1 MVLLALGAGLRL
13 WFVRHPNPFLGDPT
27 IYGNIARNLLHHH
40 VYSFAAEPGPFPPTI
55 IRLPG
60 YPLFLAA
67 CFLLFGVGNFAAVLF
82 VQVVIDLLTCLLLAR
97 LVRRLFG
104 QRAAFVALLLG
115 CLCPFTANYTA
126 TPLTE
131 TLTLASIALAFVSF
145 ERWRLQPHRSSRWV
159 FGIGVALAMSLLLR
173 PEQALLSVA
182 LLPAMLLLSWQR
194 AGSVWNVASLSWGL
208 APALS
213 AALCVLLPL
222 VPWTARNWHTFHLF
236 QPLAPRY
243 ATDPGEAIPFGFQRW
258 YRTWAIDF
266 ASTEEIYWNYDG
278 TAIALSD
285 LPSRAFDSPAQQRE
299 TAQLISDYNLTTSP
313 TPQLDARFAAIA
325 TERVRYNPLRYY
337 VLLPAARLA
346 NMLLRPRTELT
357 GVQLAWWRWRDSHAQ
372 TLFATAYAG
381 LNLLYMVLGLAG
393 WLRWRRFAS
402 GSERILLWSIAA
414 FVLLRCALL
423 LTLDNSEPRYTLEL
437 FPILIISASAL
448 WRSPAMP
455 ISASSS
461 NPF

>member
-1 MVLLALGAGLRL
+1 MLLALGAALRV

-27 IYGNIARNLLHHH
+27 LYGNIARNLLRHH

-67 CFLLFGVGNFAAVLF
+67 CFLLFGLGNFAAVLW
-82 VQVVIDLLTCLLLAR
+82 VQVVIDLLTCLLLAV

-104 QRAAFVALLLG
+104 ARAAIAALLLG

-145 ERWRLQPHRSSRWV
+145 ERWRLQPKLTNGWV
-159 FGIGVALAMSLLLR
+159 LGIGASLAMSLLLR

-182 LLPAMLLLSWQR
+182 MLPAMLAVSWQR
-194 AGSVWNVASLSWGL
+194 AGLETRTRPLNKLL
-208 APALS
+208 APALG
-213 AALCVLLPL
+213 AALCVVLPL
-222 VPWTARNWHTFHLF
+222 VPWTIRNWHTFHLF

-243 ATDPGEAIPFGFQRW
+243 ATDPGEAIPLGFQRW
-258 YRTWAIDF
+258 YRSWAIDF
-266 ASTEEIYWNYDG
+266 ASTEEVYWNYDG

-285 LPSRAFDSPAQQRE
+285 LPSRAFDSPRQQRE
-299 TAQLISDYNLTTSP
+299 TAQLLADYNVTTSP
-313 TPQLDARFAAIA
+313 TSQLDARFAALA
-325 TERVRYNPLRYY
+325 AERIRHSPLRYY
-337 VLLPAARLA
+337 VVLPAARLA

-357 GVQLAWWRWRDSHAQ
+357 GIQLAWWRWRDSHAQ
-372 TLFATAYAG
+372 TIFATAYAG
-381 LNLLYMVLGLAG
+381 LNLLYMVLGIAG
-393 WLRWRRFAS
+393 WLRWRLSAS
-402 GSERILLWSIAA
+402 GSERILLWAMAA

-437 FPILIISASAL
+437 FPILTVCASTF
-448 WRSPAMP
+448 WRRPA
-455 ISASSS
+455 AVLNGSSS
-461 NPF
+461 SPS